1 MATLSKEDIFES
13 AEDAKKCVEEFAKAN
28 SHLLRQRNS
37 VIESYN
43 KKVCR
48 LGLELGLAVF
58 TVTLA
63 NHPLYRRRYIYRRS
77 SIVLFENKAPGLHR
91 LLIQVIAVDQV
102 GYNINNLTSFSFCFI
117 FFKIV
122 KSPILLPN

>member
-1 MATLSKEDIFES
+1 MATLSKRDIFES
-13 AEDAKKCVEEFAKAN
+13 AENAKKCVEEFAKAN
-28 SHLLRQRNS
+28 SHPLRQRNT

-63 NHPLYRRRYIYRRS
+63 NHPLYRRRY
-77 SIVLFENKAPGLHR
+77 
-91 LLIQVIAVDQV
+91 
-102 GYNINNLTSFSFCFI
+102 
-117 FFKIV
+117 
-122 KSPILLPN
+122 LPPQ